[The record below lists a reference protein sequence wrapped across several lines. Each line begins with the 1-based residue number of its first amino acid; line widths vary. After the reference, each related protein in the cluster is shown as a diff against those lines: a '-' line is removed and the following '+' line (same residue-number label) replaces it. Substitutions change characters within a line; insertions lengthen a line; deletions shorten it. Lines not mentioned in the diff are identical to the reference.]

1 MIKFCPANG
10 AAKLYHFSFTHWH
23 ASLGHQKMG
32 KPSKRRCIFFTVQQ
46 QQNSCWLIVIFSMAR
61 KWLAPKHFLS
71 YDPAILYCHHE
82 ESSFGPVICALCY

>member
-1 MIKFCPANG
+1 M
-10 AAKLYHFSFTHWH
+10 
-23 ASLGHQKMG
+23 
-32 KPSKRRCIFFTVQQ
+32 VQQ
-46 QQNSCWLIVIFSMAR
+46 NCIISLLLIGMPHLVIKKWANQAKEGVSFLLSSSSR